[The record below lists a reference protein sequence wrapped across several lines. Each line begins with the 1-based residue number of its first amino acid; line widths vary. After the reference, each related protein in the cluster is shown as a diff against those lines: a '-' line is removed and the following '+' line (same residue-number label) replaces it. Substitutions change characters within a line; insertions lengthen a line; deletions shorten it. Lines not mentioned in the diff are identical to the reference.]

1 MSMSPLEALECRF
14 SKSFPTRLSMFS
26 LLSSSCS
33 DLLMRRSPGSLC
45 DGTWKL
51 EKPLPSDG
59 RFSED
64 EKLQNGKFF
73 TAARFQS
80 RHFSRP
86 LCENPHLNITA
97 LIWKH
102 HGVSCP
108 FQQIP

>member
-14 SKSFPTRLSMFS
+14 SNSFPARLSMFS

-64 EKLQNGKFF
+64 KKLQNGNFLQQ
-73 TAARFQS
+73 RDS
-80 RHFSRP
+80 NHVVFSRP

-108 FQQIP
+108 FKQIS